1 MNAPA
6 GAVPANI
13 DLAAAKLPRTYE
25 QAKQALT
32 ACNNI
37 DECKDWSDKAEAL
50 ASYAKQADDETLFKM
65 ARRIQARA
73 VQRCGEL
80 LKQIDARGAHRK
92 TDGADISS
100 QRDAARDAGLSERQ
114 QVTAVRVANVP
125 KEEFEAAVEA
135 EKPASVTKLAEMG
148 KQTREP
154 PPAPPGF
161 YEATHTMG
169 AIRRLFE
176 RCEAH
181 QAAFVA
187 GGVGADEARE
197 MRHVIPEITAWL
209 TAFLSNLKG

>member
-6 GAVPANI
+6 GSVPANI

-80 LKQIDARGAHRK
+80 LKQIDARGEHMK
-92 TDGADISS
+92 SGGAPIS
-100 QRDAARDAGLSERQ
+100 RREAADNAGLSKDQ
-114 QVTAVRVANVP
+114 QVTAVRVANLP
-125 KEEFEAAVEA
+125 KEEFEAAIEA

-169 AIRRLFE
+169 AIRRLAE

-187 GGVGADEARE
+187 GGVGPDEARE
-197 MRHVIPEITAWL
+197 MRSVIPAITTWL